1 MSIFCSI
8 WSCSNVIEEIY
19 GEAGEYVLYRCER
32 CKKKIIFCA
41 KESKTLK
48 NDEEGMRILE
58 LMMKDRE
65 FSKQCQ
71 IHSEFAKVEYEHP
84 FNFKRQERLKDQIR
98 EKYCLEPGFRQ
109 PDPIILF
116 QKGLWRSEYMDKL
129 KKGESKS
136 KTKTKTKPKPKAK
149 PKEDSGEKP
158 IKVPGGENYDNV
170 VNVEIRIT
178 NRNDRNKSDESKS
191 GEKNSSFIKFN
202 KEIVSEDLS
211 VEAQIARLD
220 RRMQKH
226 VAREEYEKAAKLRD
240 MIMKLKGDS

>member
-19 GEAGEYVLYRCER
+19 GGVGEYVLYRCER
-32 CKKKIIFCA
+32 CKKKTIFCA
-41 KESKTLK
+41 KESKTLN
-48 NDEEGMRILE
+48 NDEEGLKILE
-58 LMMKDRE
+58 LMMKDKE
-65 FSKQCQ
+65 FSRQCQ

-84 FNFKRQERLKDQIR
+84 FNFKRQEKLKDQIR

-116 QKGLWRSEYMDKL
+116 QKGLWRSEYMDSL
-129 KKGESKS
+129 KKGESKA
-136 KTKTKTKPKPKAK
+136 KKKTKPKPK
-149 PKEDSGEKP
+149 PKADSGEKP
-158 IKVPGGENYDNV
+158 IKVQGGENYDNV

-178 NRNDRNKSDESKS
+178 NRNDRNKSDETKD
-191 GEKNSSFIKFN
+191 GEKFSSFIKLN
-202 KEIVSEDLS
+202 KNQEVVSEELS

-240 MIMKLKGDS
+240 MIIKLKGDS

>member
-19 GEAGEYVLYRCER
+19 GGVGEYVLYRCER
-32 CKKKIIFCA
+32 CKKKTIFCA
-41 KESKTLK
+41 KESKTLS
-48 NDEEGMRILE
+48 NDEEGLKILE
-58 LMMKDRE
+58 LMMKDKE
-65 FSKQCQ
+65 FSRQCQ

-84 FNFKRQERLKDQIR
+84 FNFKRQEKLKDQIR

-116 QKGLWRSEYMDKL
+116 QKGLWRSEYMDSL
-129 KKGESKS
+129 KKGESKA
-136 KTKTKTKPKPKAK
+136 KKKTKPKPK
-149 PKEDSGEKP
+149 PKADSGEKP
-158 IKVPGGENYDNV
+158 IKVQGGENYDNV
-170 VNVEIRIT
+170 VKVEIRIT
-178 NRNDRNKSDESKS
+178 NRNDRNKSDETKD
-191 GEKNSSFIKFN
+191 GEKFSSFIKLN
-202 KEIVSEDLS
+202 KNQEVVSEELS

-240 MIMKLKGDS
+240 MIIKLKGDS